1 MFRLL
6 FSFFT
11 LSCTM
16 NASATNGTSCIRHPA
31 FLRFFVCQQRAH
43 STNAIRLFL
52 FHRFHAS
59 RVGKR
64 QNKTKTNSHSEF
76 RRKRFQFE
84 LLRLRASWQLVVGL
98 FWPKNFQLQREAISD
113 LIDWFYNSSDSGPHL
128 FFARCDVRMGHRLV
142 MSSQLTARILIDLKL
157 AATPIYKFN
166 NNANYMSFPS
176 PVSW

>member
-1 MFRLL
+1 MHLRQMERRAYDTQHFYVSSFANSVHILRMPFVC
-6 FSFFT
+6 FSFIDSMRRG
-11 LSCTM
+11 LC
-16 NASATNGTSCIRHPA
+16 
-31 FLRFFVCQQRAH
+31 
-43 STNAIRLFL
+43 
-52 FHRFHAS
+52 
-59 RVGKR
+59 KR

-113 LIDWFYNSSDSGPHL
+113 LIDWFYNSSDSEPHL